1 MKGRN
6 IWTFKCLFLA
16 ISQFLTWTKKRLSM
30 KEGLFAQSLW
40 GVGELH
46 RRCAPQSGEHP
57 AVVACHCQVLW
68 ASSSSWALG
77 FFTCQELMNR
87 LLTQTVRFKQ
97 PLGEIQI
104 VSSWACSSNTTQT
117 SWGTAESRLCSSMY
131 QTHYTWSRLF
141 YPLSTLCLNKQFWHR
156 DRFLLWTLDSAWYD
170 DTLISD

>member
-1 MKGRN
+1 MTKHEGGALCSVFVGCGR
-6 IWTFKCLFLA
+6 A
-16 ISQFLTWTKKRLSM
+16 
-30 KEGLFAQSLW
+30 AQLDD
-40 GVGELH
+40 
-46 RRCAPQSGEHP
+46 APQSGERP
-57 AVVACHCQVLW
+57 AVVACHCQILW
-68 ASSSSWALG
+68 TSSSSWAPG

-87 LLTQTVRFKQ
+87 LLTQKLRFKQ

-104 VSSWACSSNTTQT
+104 ISSWACSSNTAQT

-170 DTLISD
+170 DTLISDYWSALKTWRWGKSYYD